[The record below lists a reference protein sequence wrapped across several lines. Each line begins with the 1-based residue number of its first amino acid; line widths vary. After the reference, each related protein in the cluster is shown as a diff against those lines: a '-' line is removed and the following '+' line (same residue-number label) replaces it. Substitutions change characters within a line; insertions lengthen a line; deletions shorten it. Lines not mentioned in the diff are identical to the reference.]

1 MEQLV
6 FANNGI
12 ISLIDILTIGGSEKR
27 SDTTK
32 IGQYSSG
39 LSYAVSI
46 FIRHGIGFYIVSGDF
61 QYTFQAEEMI
71 DAHTGKTKEVVGVN
85 MKNLTT
91 GTEEHYQTAF
101 STEFGYDWT
110 LAMGIREVYSNCL
123 DEDGKVFTN
132 DGVPAGF
139 DTVFVIDICDQIEEI
154 VDSWNLYFLSRDE
167 EPLFENR
174 INGVKIYFN
183 DLPGQPYT
191 IYKNGIQVY
200 TDPTIKSL
208 LVYDHR
214 SADLDERRVIREL
227 SNTEW
232 RLSDSIK
239 SMNECDIIHTI
250 FSELSANEKL
260 YENDLINSGNFSKE
274 WIETINGLYNEY
286 GDDFPRPGNT
296 SFWNCIL
303 KDHKFNL
310 NAKKISSTDNWW
322 SSESVLVSTPT
333 EEEKLEITINSE
345 PVPFD
350 EYIKNEI
357 ENNYDFEV
365 GFPIVESIISEST
378 MKAVAYKNEGVLY
391 VATDFDLHRD
401 MPDFIKEH
409 YRLSGGDIYQDF
421 CDKLSK

>member
-27 SDTTK
+27 NDPTK

-46 FIRHGIGFYIVSGDF
+46 FIRYGISFYIESGDF
-61 QYTFQAEEMI
+61 HYTFQAEEMI
-71 DAHTGKTKEVVGVN
+71 DEHTGKTKEVVGLDV
-85 MKNLTT
+85 KNQTT
-91 GTEEHYQTAF
+91 GIIEHYQTAF

-110 LAMGIREVYSNCL
+110 LAMGVREVYSNCL
-123 DEDGKVFTN
+123 DEDGKVFIK
-132 DGVPAGF
+132 DGVPSGF
-139 DTVFVIDICDQIEEI
+139 DTTFVIDICDQIEEV
-154 VDSWNLYFLSRDE
+154 VDSWDLYFLSRDK
-167 EPLFENR
+167 EPLFEGNYG
-174 INGVKIYFN
+174 IKIYEN
-183 DLPGQPYT
+183 HLSGQPYT

-200 TDPTIKSL
+200 TDPTVKSL
-208 LVYDHR
+208 LVYDHGY
-214 SADLDERRVIREL
+214 ADLDERRVIREL

-232 RLSDSIK
+232 KLSDSIK
-239 SMNECDIIHTI
+239 SLNECDIIHFI

-260 YENDLINSGNFSKE
+260 YENELINSGNFSKE

-286 GDDFPRPGNT
+286 GDDFPKPGNT

-303 KDHKFNL
+303 KDHRFHL

-333 EEEKLEITINSE
+333 EEEKLKTTINLE
-345 PVPFD
+345 PVTFE
-350 EYIKNEI
+350 EYIKKEI
-357 ENNYDFEV
+357 TNNYDFEV
-365 GFPIVESIISEST
+365 EFPIVESIISKSS
-378 MKAVAYKNEGVLY
+378 MKVVAYKNEGVLY
-391 VATDFDLHRD
+391 VSTDFDLHRD

-409 YRLSGGDIYQDF
+409 YRLSGGDIFQDF
-421 CDKLSK
+421 CNRLQK

>member
-27 SDTTK
+27 NDPTK

-46 FIRHGIGFYIVSGDF
+46 FIRYGISFYIESGDF

-71 DAHTGKTKEVVGVN
+71 DEHTGKTKEVVGLDV
-85 MKNLTT
+85 KNHTT
-91 GTEEHYQTAF
+91 GIIEHYQTAF

-123 DEDGKVFTN
+123 DEKGKVFIK
-132 DGVPAGF
+132 DGVPSGF
-139 DTVFVIDICDQIEEI
+139 DTTFVIDVCDQIEEVI
-154 VDSWNLYFLSRDE
+154 DSWNLYFLSRDR
-167 EPLFENR
+167 EPLFSYGNVKVYENT
-174 INGVKIYFN
+174 
-183 DLPGQPYT
+183 LASQTYT

-200 TDPTIKSL
+200 SNHNKASL
-208 LVYDHR
+208 FIYDHS

-227 SNTEW
+227 NQTEW
-232 RLSDSIK
+232 HLSDAVKRCKDLEVIASTFKRLSEDES
-239 SMNECDIIHTI
+239 
-250 FSELSANEKL
+250 L
-260 YENDLINSGNFSKE
+260 YENEMIYSGYFSQQ
-274 WIETINGLYNEY
+274 WHETINSLYKDL
-286 GDDFPRPGNT
+286 GQDFPRPGDN

-303 KDHKFNL
+303 KDTKFQL
-310 NAKKISSTDNWW
+310 NSKKISTSDGWW
-322 SSESVLVSTPT
+322 NNETVTISTPN

-350 EYIKNEI
+350 AYIKSEI
-357 ENNYDFEV
+357 EKNYDFEV
-365 GFPIVESIISEST
+365 EFPIVESLISKST
-378 MKAVAYKNEGVLY
+378 MKVVAYKNEGVLY
-391 VATDFDLHRD
+391 VSTDFDLHRD

-409 YRLSGGDIYQDF
+409 YRLSGGDIFQDF
-421 CDKLSK
+421 CNRLQK